1 MGDLGG
7 DSEYTILSEPY
18 VHDSLCVLWY
28 WAFAFLLNSGCP
40 FCQVVGRKVGCQHCS
55 LVFCPQGCVCVVC
68 SLCWSSLRVKG
79 STGSCNWVGV
89 LNSFCMQKPLA
100 HGSPKASC
108 HGVLS
113 DAFAGTGESLLGSRV
128 LGPSLLSPQQP
139 RLGELC
145 PYYLWCIS
153 SYCFGARITSLSRP
167 LEILILSS
175 ISFLCFWKSH
185 DHGSFSV
192 IQILNQ
198 NTGSFR
204 LRAQSLELSQVP
216 PSRYQSTNILLRP
229 FSQPIYFCYCFV
241 ILNILYC
248 KI

>member
-1 MGDLGG
+1 MTA
-7 DSEYTILSEPY
+7 YRA
-18 VHDSLCVLWY
+18 VLRY

-79 STGSCNWVGV
+79 SMGSCNWVGV

-108 HGVLS
+108 HGVLP

-128 LGPSLLSPQQP
+128 LGPSLPSPQQP

-153 SYCFGARITSLSRP
+153 SCCFGARITSLSRP
-167 LEILILSS
+167 LEP
-175 ISFLCFWKSH
+175 
-185 DHGSFSV
+185 
-192 IQILNQ
+192 QILNQ

-229 FSQPIYFCYCFV
+229 FSQSIYFCYCFV